1 MVDVLPFCFYEA
13 TFYFT
18 YAGWNNVSL
27 GPDSER
33 LFPPVVTNSFYLY
46 FHPTD
51 LYTMITLSLS
61 FSAEITYI
69 T

>member
-1 MVDVLPFCFYEA
+1 MKLSFYL
-13 TFYFT
+13 T

-27 GPDSER
+27 GPDSETV
-33 LFPPVVTNSFYLY
+33 FHSVFTNRFYLY

-51 LYTMITLSLS
+51 LYAIITLSLS
-61 FSAEITYI
+61 FSAGITYI

>member
-1 MVDVLPFCFYEA
+1 MKLFFYL
-13 TFYFT
+13 T

-27 GPDSER
+27 GRDSETV
-33 LFPPVVTNSFYLY
+33 FHSVVTNSFYLY

-61 FSAEITYI
+61 FSAEIT
-69 T
+69 